1 MKPEAAYALLRDKF
15 PTAPLA
21 PPGAA
26 WRRLTQ
32 VRTWGAHRRG
42 ARREGQGLYS
52 QPREDSTRFTYL
64 ENYDQQQ
71 HKLLIQTCD
80 FAPSR
85 PFAYLSINNVFFSFL
100 T

>member
-52 QPREDSTRFTYL
+52 QPREEGLARTRRNARARAERIFRST
-64 ENYDQQQ
+64 
-71 HKLLIQTCD
+71 
-80 FAPSR
+80 PSVVL
-85 PFAYLSINNVFFSFL
+85 FHLSRRL
-100 T
+100 